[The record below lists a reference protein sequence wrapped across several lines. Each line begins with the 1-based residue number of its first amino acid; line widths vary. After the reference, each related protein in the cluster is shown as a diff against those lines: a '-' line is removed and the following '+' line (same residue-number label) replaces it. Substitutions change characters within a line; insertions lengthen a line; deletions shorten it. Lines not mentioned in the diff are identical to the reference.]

1 MYRLFQSVSHSR
13 YKRTKF
19 TQEDLKLIFSSK
31 KISFKSPWVNF
42 VFIYTYHAPPP
53 SFPQK
58 KSLYLYL
65 PCPTAHLFILTKSH
79 RLIFPFDVARRARV
93 FNRKTRPKNF
103 RGASRRVA
111 CVFSIAERVKK
122 KMTAEQWLEPTTS
135 ILTISDR
142 LISNL
147 QETRKMGPK
156 WAFQN
161 LLWDTL
167 WNRRYNMVSIKL
179 LVPRKDLSTKTQL

>member
-65 PCPTAHLFILTKSH
+65 PCPTAHPFILTMSH

-122 KMTAEQWLEPTTS
+122 KKWRPNNDCNQPHPYTYHIRPPHFKPSRDTQNGA
-135 ILTISDR
+135 
-142 LISNL
+142 
-147 QETRKMGPK
+147 KMGISK
-156 WAFQN
+156 
-161 LLWDTL
+161 
-167 WNRRYNMVSIKL
+167 
-179 LVPRKDLSTKTQL
+179 STMGYALK

>member
-58 KSLYLYL
+58 KSLYLRYL

-111 CVFSIAERVKK
+111 SRRVAARRGASRACFRSQNASKK
-122 KMTAEQWLEPTTS
+122 KKKKWRPNNDWNQPHPYLPYPTASFQTFK
-135 ILTISDR
+135 R
-142 LISNL
+142 HA
-147 QETRKMGPK
+147 K
-156 WAFQN
+156 WGQN
-161 LLWDTL
+161 GHFKI
-167 WNRRYNMVSIKL
+167 Y
-179 LVPRKDLSTKTQL
+179 